1 MPGLSDY
8 QPEILAQE
16 DKSLFDEAVKSAQGG
31 ALRGAYI
38 LVWLSCAESLKRKFK
53 EAATRDNRAQQIT
66 TEIEAKEANRQ
77 SADALI
83 LKRANEYEL
92 IDDVAL
98 QKLTYVYDMRC
109 VYGHPYESAPTE
121 EELLSAAS
129 VVVAEVLKKPTL
141 YRKTYV
147 ETLIERLTTNVDF
160 LEQSKTSVQTY
171 AKDISV
177 RIDPSSYRH
186 LANVYSSKLETMYN
200 DPSLAD
206 LVRRGVWF
214 LSEFLRTVGTDFVT
228 KPQWHEFVLGCPRIS
243 QIIFLSN
250 ENLYNAIG
258 RRANDSLISY
268 ALTNAATRPT
278 GIKRLEPAYIAGRLS
293 EDQKQAFESLGLSI
307 VKAARLKTNTAYNA
321 IITGLKSHTWSPQ
334 NAAVDMLN
342 SNERSQIG
350 DLSDAQQENLG
361 RNILQASQGDAGSA
375 NTYLSK
381 LAEDHG
387 GYPVAFIK
395 GVLLEGFVNESNK
408 FRLKNEGTKRVLV
421 LFKDYP
427 VILEEL
433 LSKLDT
439 AKPTGWTSNA
449 EYDEIIEETGAI
461 PELSMLH
468 AYLTQNNAR
477 LRAAPEQTS

>member
-1 MPGLSDY
+1 MPNLSDY
-8 QPEILAQE
+8 QTEILAAE
-16 DKSLFDEAVKSAQGG
+16 DKPLFDEAVISAQGG

-53 EAATRDNRAQQIT
+53 EAATRDNRAFQIT
-66 TEIEAKEANRQ
+66 TEIEAREASRQ

-92 IDDVAL
+92 IDGVAF

-121 EELLSAAS
+121 EELISAAS
-129 VVVAEVLKKPTL
+129 VVATEVLKKPTL

-171 AKDISV
+171 ARDISV

-214 LSEFLRTVGTDFVT
+214 LTEFLKTVGTSFVT
-228 KPQWHEFVLGCPRIS
+228 KAQWHEFVLGSPKIS
-243 QIIFLSN
+243 QMIFLSN
-250 ENLYNAIG
+250 EDLYNAIG

-278 GIKRLEPAYIAGRLS
+278 GIKRLESAYVAGRLS
-293 EDQKQAFESLGLSI
+293 DNQKQTFESLDLGI

-342 SNERSQIG
+342 SNDRSQIS
-350 DLSDAQQENLG
+350 DLDDSQQENLG

-381 LAEDHG
+381 LATDHS
-387 GYPVAFIK
+387 GYPTVFIK
-395 GVLLEGFVNESNK
+395 GVLFEGFVNESNK
-408 FRLKNEGTKRVLV
+408 FRLKNEGVKRVLV
-421 LFKDYP
+421 LFNAYP
-427 VILEEL
+427 EILEEL
-433 LSKLDT
+433 LNQLD
-439 AKPTGWTSNA
+439 AAEPTGWTSTA
-449 EYDEIIEETGAI
+449 EYDELIEEVITI
-461 PELSMLH
+461 PELSSLLE
-468 AYLTQNNAR
+468 YLTQNNTR
-477 LRAAPEQTS
+477 LRASPEQQV